1 MNMKFM
7 KVHGLGNDF
16 ILVDGRHGQQPDFN
30 AIAPALC
37 KRRTG
42 IGADGIIVVL
52 PSDVADIR
60 MRVIN
65 SNGSEAE
72 MCGNA
77 IRCFSKY
84 VYENKLV
91 DRTEF
96 SIETLAGIMLPELLV
111 ENGVVTKIRVNMGEP
126 IFDAADVPVE
136 GEGTVVDREF
146 TIAGQKVRLTCMR
159 VGVPH
164 TVLFVDDLATTD
176 IDGLGAAI
184 ECAEVFPAK
193 TNVNFV
199 HVINRHVIEVRTFER
214 GCGRTLA
221 CGTGSTSSV
230 VACVLNGKTSRSV
243 DVHIELG
250 TLHIEWA
257 ADNHLY
263 MTGPAELNLFTG
275 EIEV

>member
-1 MNMKFM
+1 MKMKFM

-16 ILVDGRHGQQPDFN
+16 ILVDGRHGEQPDFN
-30 AIAPALC
+30 AIAPGLC
-37 KRRTG
+37 HRRTG

-52 PSDVADIR
+52 PSGVADIR

-126 IFDAADVPVE
+126 TFDLAAIPVA
-136 GEGTVVDREF
+136 GETNVDQAF
-146 TIAGQKVRLTCMR
+146 TIAGQEVRLTSMR
-159 VGVPH
+159 IGVPH
-164 TVLFVDDLATTD
+164 TVIFVDDMKTAD
-176 IDGLGAAI
+176 IDGLGEAI
-184 ECAEVFPAK
+184 ECADVFPQR

-199 HVINRHVIEVRTFER
+199 QIINKHQIEVRTYER

-243 DVHIELG
+243 DVNIELG

-257 ADNHLY
+257 ADNHVY
-263 MTGPAELNLFTG
+263 MTGPATLNVFTG
-275 EIEV
+275 EVEV